1 MGAVAALVAAAAALA
16 LPATPTG
23 AHQQA
28 DLPPAQAL
36 EVQAGFAAQL
46 YATGLKRPTALAF
59 GPGGLLYATQESGE
73 VVAVGRGSTR
83 PRILARGFRS
93 PLGLAWQ
100 GRTLYVSAQGSL
112 HRLVVRGKQVTSRR
126 AIVTGLPFGRH
137 QQDTVAVGPDGRLY
151 VGSGS
156 TCDACRERDRRSAAV
171 LSVRPDGTDL
181 RVVARGLRNPF
192 GLAFQPGTNRLYVSD
207 NGRDELGVSEPA
219 ETIVR
224 IRPGAHYGWP
234 RCWAS
239 WRERRLRGSCSGVTK
254 PVAYLEPHSS
264 ANTLAF
270 WRGSLFVAEWGQ
282 YLSERWGRK
291 LVRVDVRS
299 GRSTTFADGFEH
311 PLGLAAEQRGGGLLV
326 GDWGRGVIYRLTK
339 R

>member
-1 MGAVAALVAAAAALA
+1 MGAVTRLVVAAAALV
-16 LPATPTG
+16 LVATPAG
-23 AHQQA
+23 SA
-28 DLPPAQAL
+28 LRPVPAL
-36 EVQAGFAAQL
+36 DVPAGFGARL

-59 GPGGLLYATQESGE
+59 GPDGLLYATQESGE

-83 PRILARGFRS
+83 PRVLARGFRS

-100 GRTLYVSAQGSL
+100 GRALYVSAQGSL
-112 HRLVVRGKQVTSRR
+112 HRLVVRGRRVTSRR

-151 VGSGS
+151 LGSGS

-171 LSVRPDGTDL
+171 LSVRPDGSDL

-192 GLAFQPGTNRLYVSD
+192 GLAFAPRTNRLYVSD
-207 NGRDELGVSEPA
+207 NGRDDLGDSEPA

-239 WRERRLRGSCSGVTK
+239 WRERRLRGACAGIEK
-254 PVAYLEPHSS
+254 PVAYLEPHGS
-264 ANTLAF
+264 ANSLAF
-270 WRGSLFVAEWGQ
+270 WRGSLYVAEWGQ
-282 YLSERWGRK
+282 YLSERRGRK
-291 LVRVDVRS
+291 LVRVDVRT
-299 GRSTTFADGFEH
+299 GRATTFADGFEH
-311 PLGLAAEQRGGGLLV
+311 PLGLAAEPRGGGLLV
-326 GDWGRGVIYRLTK
+326 GDWGRGVVYRITPD
-339 R
+339 

>member
-1 MGAVAALVAAAAALA
+1 VGAVAALVAAAAALA
-16 LPATPTG
+16 LAATPTG

-28 DLPPAQAL
+28 DLRPAPAL

-112 HRLVVRGKQVTSRR
+112 HRLVVRGKRVTSRR

-171 LSVRPDGTDL
+171 LSVRPDGSDL

-270 WRGSLFVAEWGQ
+270 WRGSLFVVEWGQ

-299 GRSTTFADGFEH
+299 GRATTFADGFEH